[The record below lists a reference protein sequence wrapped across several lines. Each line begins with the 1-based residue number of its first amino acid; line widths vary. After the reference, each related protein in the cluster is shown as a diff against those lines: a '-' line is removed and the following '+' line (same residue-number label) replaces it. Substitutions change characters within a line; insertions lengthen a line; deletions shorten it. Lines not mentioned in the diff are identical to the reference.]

1 MEDASLEA
9 SSSVIQKEQHTI
21 IPRAAI
27 GKCLAILSLLEND
40 PQGRQSWQA
49 GSFPF
54 WMFKPYFNISLNIV
68 EFDAV
73 SY

>member
-40 PQGRQSWQA
+40 PQERQS
-49 GSFPF
+49 
-54 WMFKPYFNISLNIV
+54 
-68 EFDAV
+68 
-73 SY
+73 